1 MTLEIKVSD
10 KNTLIPLALEIYAN
24 RLYRKDGI
32 IKHDI
37 RRLIG
42 EYLENRRIV
51 NYKYSW
57 ISNKQK
63 YSRPK
68 EIISVAYKDGIPVG
82 CLVIVNFQSN
92 VYVKKE
98 YRKQGI
104 ASKLFLETAKVYRI
118 GQNIINFGKSA
129 AAKKLKRRFKI
140 PGTFREYWKLKASGK
155 NIFDPP
161 V

>member
-24 RLYRKDGI
+24 RLYRKQ
-32 IKHDI
+32 
-37 RRLIG
+37 
-42 EYLENRRIV
+42 E
-51 NYKYSW
+51 
-57 ISNKQK
+57 
-63 YSRPK
+63 
-68 EIISVAYKDGIPVG
+68 
-82 CLVIVNFQSN
+82 
-92 VYVKKE
+92 
-98 YRKQGI
+98 I